1 MSAPARHAPA
11 PAPRPRD
18 IRRTRS
24 GGQPWLPVP
33 LGLGVVVLMA
43 AHLATGT
50 QAIAVVDVGR
60 ALLGTSDVDPQLR
73 LIIVDIRLPRMLVA
87 ALAGAMLALAGALLQ
102 TVLRNPLAAPS
113 VLGVS
118 SGAVLLAA
126 ITVTYGPP
134 VGTLG
139 WRLPMLALVGGIT
152 AGLLVYGLGRTDGHT
167 DPTRLILAGVLL
179 GGIASS
185 ATAVVV
191 IVGGSSVSGV
201 MRWMIGSLNGRVWTD
216 WAVLWPWALATVPLA
231 LLSARQ
237 ANLLQLGDE
246 VAAVRGLHVERTR
259 IRLIVLAAALT
270 AGAVAIVGAVA
281 FIGLIVPH
289 TIRGIVGSDTR
300 RVFPLSALAGSGL
313 LIAADAVV
321 STLRLELPGD
331 PLSPPALLPVGV
343 LTALLGGAFFA
354 LMLWRGA
361 HRGAGW
367 IR

>member
-1 MSAPARHAPA
+1 MA
-11 PAPRPRD
+11 
-18 IRRTRS
+18 
-24 GGQPWLPVP
+24 GVLV
-33 LGLGVVVLMA
+33 LVVVVLMA
-43 AHLATGT
+43 AHLMTGT
-50 QAIAVVDVGR
+50 QAITIREVGR
-60 ALLGTSDVDPQLR
+60 ALGGAADLDPQRR
-73 LIIVDIRLPRMLVA
+73 LIVVDIRLPRMLVA
-87 ALAGAMLALAGALLQ
+87 ALAGSMLALAGALLQ

-118 SGAVLLAA
+118 SGAVLIAA

-139 WRLPMLALVGGIT
+139 PRLPALALVGGIT
-152 AGLLVYGLGRTDGHT
+152 AGLLVYGLGRSGGRT

-201 MRWMIGSLNGRVWTD
+201 MRWMIGSLNGRVWAD

-231 LLSARQ
+231 LLSARP

-246 VAAVRGLHVERTR
+246 VAAGRGLHVERTR

-281 FIGLIVPH
+281 FVGLIVPH

-300 RVFPLSALAGSGL
+300 RVFPLSALAGSAL
-313 LIAADAVV
+313 LLAADAVV
-321 STLRLELPGD
+321 STLRFELPGD

-343 LTALLGGAFFA
+343 LTTLLGGAFFA

-361 HRGAGW
+361 HRGPGW